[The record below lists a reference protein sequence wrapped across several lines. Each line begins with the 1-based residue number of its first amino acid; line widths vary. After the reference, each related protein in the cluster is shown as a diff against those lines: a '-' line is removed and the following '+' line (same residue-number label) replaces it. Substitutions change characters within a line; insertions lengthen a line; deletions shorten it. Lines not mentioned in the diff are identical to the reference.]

1 MFPLR
6 SCRLLTGFCFF
17 FFGSSVTATVAIIAT
32 TNTADNMAQQ
42 QQQQQD
48 LSHRA
53 LQMGCVST
61 IPETVPY
68 HIIAKHSNLVLRAM
82 VEENDMSVV
91 QAYSSTGSADNWV
104 LLPGP
109 TPKAYFLQVQG
120 TMKKMIG
127 TYCFS
132 FFPLFP

>member
-1 MFPLR
+1 MFLR
-6 SCRLLTGFCFF
+6 SCGLLACFF
-17 FFGSSVTATVAIIAT
+17 FFFSKSTAAVDSAAMLQ
-32 TNTADNMAQQ
+32 DQQ
-42 QQQQQD
+42 QQQQQQH
-48 LSHRA
+48 LHHRA

-82 VEENDMSVV
+82 VDDADQSVV
-91 QAYSSTGSADNWV
+91 QAYSSNSQSDNWV

-109 TPKAYFLQVQG
+109 TPTAYILQMQG

-127 TYCFS
+127 TLS
-132 FFPLFP
+132 FFFLFHGCA